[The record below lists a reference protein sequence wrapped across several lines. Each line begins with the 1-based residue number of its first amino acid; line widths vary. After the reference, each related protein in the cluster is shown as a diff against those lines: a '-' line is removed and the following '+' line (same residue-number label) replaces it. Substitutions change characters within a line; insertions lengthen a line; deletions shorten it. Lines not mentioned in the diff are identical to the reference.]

1 MAEPLWRTPPGRL
14 APPHVYRM
22 AGVLGAELRR
32 LAGRFG
38 PEAVAGLVPPV
49 VRLLEL
55 LEALVAP
62 AGAEG
67 EAAAAPAAG
76 RQEAE
81 DPEQRLWEA
90 ERRERAL
97 HGRLARLEEQN
108 RQLLGQL
115 AESQS
120 QEDSTARKEREVML
134 RLKEVV
140 DKQRDELRAQAHEI
154 VCKSRDTEALQ
165 EQLQRFM
172 AMNEEL
178 RHKVAVV
185 QAQLKSA
192 LEKKSD
198 LEAAML
204 QTQRETSR
212 RSRTASETQR
222 AKPSLERASSPAEEP
237 QHQDAGAGRSPAHCC
252 FSKEELQQIL
262 QERNELKTN
271 LFLVQEELAYYQR
284 ELLNEERVPSFF
296 LDAMKSTIK
305 RQRKKIRAKMLGT
318 AEESASSGCL
328 ALAEPWE
335 RRRGS
340 AATHVSL
347 SPVTRGHRCHS
358 SLRGCGKREARW
370 WHWDHGRRQAGPC
383 AVRLEAVQRRAVE
396 AGSRDVP
403 WRLCK
408 TFAGSVGSNR
418 LVTMGRGGPC
428 RAPAATLRV
437 CWQRGAKPALLLP
450 CGSWISRAFG
460 GFNKGLKGAEL
471 FCATQTCCLL
481 VSGSLLA
488 AGGLGV
494 LGRACSPP
502 CLARI
507 CCPAVT
513 SHVSPC
519 ESWLPPAS
527 APSHDRRGQLSGCS
541 PGEACARCVGR
552 DA

>member
-1 MAEPLWRTPPGRL
+1 MAEPRRGAEPLWRTPPGRL
-14 APPHVYRM
+14 APPHIYRM
-22 AGVLGAELRR
+22 AEALGAELRR
-32 LAGRFG
+32 LSGRFG

-67 EAAAAPAAG
+67 EAAAAPGG
-76 RQEAE
+76 RQDAE

-165 EQLQRFM
+165 EQLHRFM
-172 AMNEEL
+172 AMNEDL
-178 RHKVAVV
+178 RHKVAIV

-198 LEAAML
+198 LEAAMQ
-204 QTQRETSR
+204 QTQREMSR
-212 RSRTASETQR
+212 RSRATPETQQ
-222 AKPSLERASSPAEEP
+222 PNSSLERVPSPMEEP
-237 QHQDAGAGRSPAHCC
+237 QHQDADTCRSPAHCC
-252 FSKEELQQIL
+252 FSKEELQEIL

-318 AEESASSGCL
+318 EEESASSDEDEGSWHPATGTDCVDAQPPESKIRSFFGL
-328 ALAEPWE
+328 WYQGSSKDPPTSSCSGTWEIIDSLDTQLEPE
-335 RRRGS
+335 GES
-340 AATHVSL
+340 E
-347 SPVTRGHRCHS
+347 PV
-358 SLRGCGKREARW
+358 
-370 WHWDHGRRQAGPC
+370 
-383 AVRLEAVQRRAVE
+383 
-396 AGSRDVP
+396 AGSP
-403 WRLCK
+403 
-408 TFAGSVGSNR
+408 NR
-418 LVTMGRGGPC
+418 
-428 RAPAATLRV
+428 ATL
-437 CWQRGAKPALLLP
+437 PL
-450 CGSWISRAFG
+450 
-460 GFNKGLKGAEL
+460 
-471 FCATQTCCLL
+471 
-481 VSGSLLA
+481 
-488 AGGLGV
+488 
-494 LGRACSPP
+494 
-502 CLARI
+502 
-507 CCPAVT
+507 
-513 SHVSPC
+513 
-519 ESWLPPAS
+519 
-527 APSHDRRGQLSGCS
+527 
-541 PGEACARCVGR
+541 
-552 DA
+552 

>member
-1 MAEPLWRTPPGRL
+1 
-14 APPHVYRM
+14 
-22 AGVLGAELRR
+22 
-32 LAGRFG
+32 
-38 PEAVAGLVPPV
+38 
-49 VRLLEL
+49 
-55 LEALVAP
+55 
-62 AGAEG
+62 
-67 EAAAAPAAG
+67 
-76 RQEAE
+76 Q

-165 EQLQRFM
+165 EQLHRFM

-212 RSRTASETQR
+212 RSRTASETQQ

-318 AEESASSGCL
+318 AEESASSDEDEG
-328 ALAEPWE
+328 
-335 RRRGS
+335 
-340 AATHVSL
+340 
-347 SPVTRGHRCHS
+347 
-358 SLRGCGKREARW
+358 
-370 WHWDHGRRQAGPC
+370 
-383 AVRLEAVQRRAVE
+383 
-396 AGSRDVP
+396 
-403 WRLCK
+403 
-408 TFAGSVGSNR
+408 
-418 LVTMGRGGPC
+418 
-428 RAPAATLRV
+428 
-437 CWQRGAKPALLLP
+437 
-450 CGSWISRAFG
+450 
-460 GFNKGLKGAEL
+460 
-471 FCATQTCCLL
+471 
-481 VSGSLLA
+481 
-488 AGGLGV
+488 
-494 LGRACSPP
+494 
-502 CLARI
+502 
-507 CCPAVT
+507 
-513 SHVSPC
+513 
-519 ESWLPPAS
+519 SWLPARSTDCVDARPPDSNIRSFFGLWYQGSSKDPPTSSCSGAWEIIDS
-527 APSHDRRGQLSGCS
+527 LDTPLEPEGKSEGVAGAP
-541 PGEACARCVGR
+541 
-552 DA
+552 

>member
-1 MAEPLWRTPPGRL
+1 MAEARGGAEPLWRTPPGRL

-22 AGVLGAELRR
+22 AGALGSELRR
-32 LAGRFG
+32 LSGRFG

-67 EAAAAPAAG
+67 DAAAPAPAGG
-76 RQEAE
+76 RQDAE

-90 ERRERAL
+90 ECRERAL
-97 HGRLARLEEQN
+97 RSRLACLEEQN

-115 AESQS
+115 AESQT
-120 QEDSTARKEREVML
+120 QEVNTARKEREVML

-154 VCKSRDTEALQ
+154 VCKSRDTEA
-165 EQLQRFM
+165 EQLHRFM
-172 AMNEEL
+172 AMNEDL

-212 RSRTASETQR
+212 RSRTASEIQR
-222 AKPSLERASSPAEEP
+222 PPPSLEEAPSPAEEP
-237 QHQDAGAGRSPAHCC
+237 QHPDATVGRSTTHCC

-318 AEESASSGCL
+318 VEESASSDEDEG
-328 ALAEPWE
+328 
-335 RRRGS
+335 
-340 AATHVSL
+340 
-347 SPVTRGHRCHS
+347 
-358 SLRGCGKREARW
+358 
-370 WHWDHGRRQAGPC
+370 
-383 AVRLEAVQRRAVE
+383 
-396 AGSRDVP
+396 
-403 WRLCK
+403 
-408 TFAGSVGSNR
+408 
-418 LVTMGRGGPC
+418 
-428 RAPAATLRV
+428 
-437 CWQRGAKPALLLP
+437 
-450 CGSWISRAFG
+450 
-460 GFNKGLKGAEL
+460 
-471 FCATQTCCLL
+471 
-481 VSGSLLA
+481 
-488 AGGLGV
+488 
-494 LGRACSPP
+494 
-502 CLARI
+502 
-507 CCPAVT
+507 
-513 SHVSPC
+513 
-519 ESWLPPAS
+519 SWLPAHGADCVDAQPPESKIRSFFGLWYQGSSKDPPAS
-527 APSHDRRGQLSGCS
+527 SCSGAWEIIDSLDTQLEQEAASEPAAGAPDRAAPPL
-541 PGEACARCVGR
+541 
-552 DA
+552 

>member
-1 MAEPLWRTPPGRL
+1 MAEPGRGAEPLWQTPPERL

-22 AGVLGAELRR
+22 AGALGAELRR
-32 LAGRFG
+32 LSGRFG

-62 AGAEG
+62 VGTEG
-67 EAAAAPAAG
+67 EAPAQPGG
-76 RQEAE
+76 RLDAE
-81 DPEQRLWEA
+81 NPEQRLWEA
-90 ERRERAL
+90 EHRERAL
-97 HGRLARLEEQN
+97 RSRLARLEEQN
-108 RQLLGQL
+108 QQLLGQL

-120 QEDSTARKEREVML
+120 QEEALQKHQEKPRRVVGSGESLGPGGLSGLFPPCLGSDSTARKEREVML

-165 EQLQRFM
+165 EQLHRFM
-172 AMNEEL
+172 SMNEDL

-212 RSRTASETQR
+212 RSRTSEIQR
-222 AKPSLERASSPAEEP
+222 PKPSLEGAPSPTEEP
-237 QHQDAGAGRSPAHCC
+237 QHQDAGRSPAHCC

-318 AEESASSGCL
+318 TEESAS
-328 ALAEPWE
+328 
-335 RRRGS
+335 RDQRF
-340 AATHVSL
+340 HV
-347 SPVTRGHRCHS
+347 
-358 SLRGCGKREARW
+358 
-370 WHWDHGRRQAGPC
+370 
-383 AVRLEAVQRRAVE
+383 
-396 AGSRDVP
+396 
-403 WRLCK
+403 
-408 TFAGSVGSNR
+408 
-418 LVTMGRGGPC
+418 
-428 RAPAATLRV
+428 
-437 CWQRGAKPALLLP
+437 
-450 CGSWISRAFG
+450 
-460 GFNKGLKGAEL
+460 
-471 FCATQTCCLL
+471 
-481 VSGSLLA
+481 
-488 AGGLGV
+488 
-494 LGRACSPP
+494 CS
-502 CLARI
+502 
-507 CCPAVT
+507 
-513 SHVSPC
+513 
-519 ESWLPPAS
+519 
-527 APSHDRRGQLSGCS
+527 
-541 PGEACARCVGR
+541 
-552 DA
+552 